1 MVIFQKM
8 DDWEEKKKEEEE
20 EEEEEK
26 NDLLTCVASPQ
37 VKSIGNRGIG
47 CEGVIGDVTL
57 I

>member
-1 MVIFQKM
+1 ME
-8 DDWEEKKKEEEE
+8 EEKKKEEEE
-20 EEEEEK
+20 EK
-26 NDLLTCVASPQ
+26 NALLTCVASPQ

>member
-8 DDWEEKKKEEEE
+8 DDWEEKKK